1 MAQPDLENRTFLL
14 RIVGV
19 TAGLALLFA
28 VLDPAPSQPLGFVG
42 RLVFWLLHIGTGI
55 SLCLVAA
62 KFLTDRMAVPPD
74 WRLIVFSGVIG
85 LLAFTPVALGLESL
99 FPLTMSDDAPSDF
112 LSELATESIQAAPAF
127 LMSWFLLNF
136 ESVIP
141 GSNSPKVSDA
151 PGGNQQ
157 PEIEARLPSAI
168 RGPVMVASSD
178 LHYLHVTTQLGRAM
192 ILGSLVELE
201 AAYPDKGIRVH
212 RSHWV
217 NESAVSSVQRHS
229 KGLRIRTHLS
239 EEWIPVSRRRQAE
252 VRDRLGTQFQK
263 T

>member
-1 MAQPDLENRTFLL
+1 
-14 RIVGV
+14 
-19 TAGLALLFA
+19 
-28 VLDPAPSQPLGFVG
+28 
-42 RLVFWLLHIGTGI
+42 
-55 SLCLVAA
+55 
-62 KFLTDRMAVPPD
+62 
-74 WRLIVFSGVIG
+74 
-85 LLAFTPVALGLESL
+85 
-99 FPLTMSDDAPSDF
+99 
-112 LSELATESIQAAPAF
+112 
-127 LMSWFLLNF
+127 
-136 ESVIP
+136 
-141 GSNSPKVSDA
+141 
-151 PGGNQQ
+151 
-157 PEIEARLPSAI
+157 
-168 RGPVMVASSD
+168 MVASSD
-178 LHYLHVTTQLGRAM
+178 LHYLHVTTQRGRAM